1 MTILERFLK
10 YISINTTS
18 NPKKEDNPST
28 KEQLNLA
35 NALIAELIELNI
47 DEINFDPK
55 HCYVYAKL
63 KGNQDLPKIGFVAH
77 LDTSPDAK
85 GENINPK
92 ITYNYDGK
100 DIMLNESTVLS
111 PKDYPDLKNH
121 IGKTIITTD
130 GTTLLGSDDKAGI
143 AEIMQMLTHFATTKD
158 NHGDIFVCFTP
169 DEEIGLGTK
178 NLNYN
183 IFKPDFAYTVDG
195 STIGELSY
203 ENFNAATID
212 ITIKGNNI
220 HTGYAKDKMINA
232 GRIATIINSLLPD
245 EIPENT
251 EGYQGF
257 YYLQK
262 IEGNSSFATM
272 QYLIR
277 DFDITNFEYR
287 KQILESIVSELN
299 DRYKDSIK
307 VNIKDTYYNMKKTI
321 DKHPELIET
330 TIKAMK
336 DVNVTPI
343 ITPIRGGTD
352 GANIS
357 ESGIACPNIGTGA
370 HNFHSIYEYVCL
382 EDMEK
387 TTEVLVSIVN
397 KFSKNKV
404 LQK

>member
-1 MTILERFLK
+1 
-10 YISINTTS
+10 
-18 NPKKEDNPST
+18 
-28 KEQLNLA
+28 
-35 NALIAELIELNI
+35 
-47 DEINFDPK
+47 
-55 HCYVYAKL
+55 
-63 KGNQDLPKIGFVAH
+63 
-77 LDTSPDAK
+77 
-85 GENINPK
+85 
-92 ITYNYDGK
+92 
-100 DIMLNESTVLS
+100 
-111 PKDYPDLKNH
+111 
-121 IGKTIITTD
+121 
-130 GTTLLGSDDKAGI
+130 
-143 AEIMQMLTHFATTKD
+143 
-158 NHGDIFVCFTP
+158 
-169 DEEIGLGTK
+169 
-178 NLNYN
+178 
-183 IFKPDFAYTVDG
+183 
-195 STIGELSY
+195 
-203 ENFNAATID
+203 
-212 ITIKGNNI
+212 
-220 HTGYAKDKMINA
+220 
-232 GRIATIINSLLPD
+232 
-245 EIPENT
+245 
-251 EGYQGF
+251 
-257 YYLQK
+257 
-262 IEGNSSFATM
+262 M